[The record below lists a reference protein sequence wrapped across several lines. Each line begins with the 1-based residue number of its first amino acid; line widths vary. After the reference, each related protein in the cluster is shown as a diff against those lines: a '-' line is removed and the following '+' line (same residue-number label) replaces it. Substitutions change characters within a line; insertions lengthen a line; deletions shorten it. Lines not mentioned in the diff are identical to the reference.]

1 VNPDHETLIVTAEE
15 VTGAIAARVAEELRG
30 RRAFLVSP
38 ALAESGL
45 KHQMGDIDEAIGPAR
60 ERLETSLGALR
71 DAGVEAD
78 GEVGDSD
85 PVQAIS
91 DELNKR
97 GNVDRVLLISH
108 ASEEDAAYAEKELLD
123 RVEANIEAPVT
134 ELRVGEGAGGQRV
147 EDKRRG
153 EAAPK
158 RAQEGK
164 RVSANLPPLR
174 SRDALGLMIGI
185 VGTIVL
191 IVLAGGCEGGPSKE
205 GLDACAVKMLIA
217 GGAFLINLGHV
228 GALLL
233 MESVKYRGPFERFF
247 SRLSLYGTPLAI
259 VASLLAG
266 PLLD

>member
-1 VNPDHETLIVTAEE
+1 
-15 VTGAIAARVAEELRG
+15 
-30 RRAFLVSP
+30 
-38 ALAESGL
+38 
-45 KHQMGDIDEAIGPAR
+45 MGDIDEAIGPAR
-60 ERLETSLGALR
+60 ERLETSLRALR

-91 DELNKR
+91 DELQKHED
-97 GNVDRVLLISH
+97 VDRVLLISH

-134 ELRVGEGAGGQRV
+134 ELRVGEGSDGQRV

-153 EAAPK
+153 EAAPE
-158 RAQEGK
+158 RAREGRK
-164 RVSANLPPLR
+164 VSGNLPPIR
-174 SRDALGLMIGI
+174 SRDALGLLVGI
-185 VGTIVL
+185 LGTIIL
-191 IVLAGGCEGGPSKE
+191 IVLAGSCEDGANADSFN
-205 GLDACAVKMLIA
+205 ACAVKMLIA

-247 SRLSLYGTPLAI
+247 SRLSLYGTPLAV
-259 VASLLAG
+259 VASLLVGSLA
-266 PLLD
+266 D